1 MFTQINIVP
10 RWIIFCL
17 DLLVCIFS
25 LGFAYFLRYNFN
37 ISEINSAEFS
47 RNILLFTLLN
57 SIVFLAVKTYSGIIR
72 YTSAQDSF
80 RILFS
85 IIISNGFFFFANLL
99 LVSFGQLPYVSN
111 VVLIIN
117 GLTSFLF
124 LLTYRVMVK
133 YFFMYLK
140 NFRMDKRRVVIYGA
154 GEMGI
159 AAKRTL
165 DHDTKVNMALVA
177 FIDDDTRKSGK
188 SIDGIKIYHTN
199 EFKSLFT
206 EQNIDDLIIA
216 SHNIPP
222 HNKNKIVDI
231 CLEKD
236 VKVLTLPP
244 VRFWINGQP
253 NAKQLQQ
260 IKIED
265 LLEREPIVI
274 HNDIISNQIKGKR
287 ILVTGAAG
295 SIGSEI
301 VRQLVKF
308 HPQMIVLNDQSE
320 SPLHELQLELQE
332 LNLENNFHTYIG
344 DVRDNFRMDLLFQ
357 TFKPHYV
364 YHAAAYKHVPMMEH
378 NPSEAIRTNV
388 LGTKTIADLSVKYG
402 VDKFVMI
409 STDKAVNP
417 TNVMGASK
425 RIAEI
430 YVQSLFNSFKE
441 KGSTIYSNGL
451 SHLNDKEGEVKTKFI
466 TTRFGNVLGSNGSV
480 IPRFKAQIER
490 GGPITVT
497 HPDITRYFMTI
508 PEACRLVLEA
518 GSMGEGGEIF
528 IFDMGESVK
537 IVELAK
543 KMIRLSGLVPNQDIA
558 IEYSG
563 LRPGEKLYEE
573 LLNDLENTKPTHHE
587 KIMVAQVREYDFQTV
602 SDSIASLIKVSTQYK
617 DRRVVMMMKELVPEF
632 KSNNSIYEE
641 LDGLILDIVDDS
653 ISLKDKSV
661 TIIKDTSN

>member
-1 MFTQINIVP
+1 LFSQINIVP

-17 DLLVCIFS
+17 DLTVCIFS
-25 LGFAYFLRYNFN
+25 LGFAYLLRYNFQAESIDN
-37 ISEINSAEFS
+37 TEFS

-85 IIISNGFFFFANLL
+85 IIICNSFFFFANLL
-99 LVSFGQLPYVSN
+99 LISFGQDPYVSN
-111 VVLIIN
+111 VILIIN
-117 GLTSFLF
+117 GLTSFL
-124 LLTYRVMVK
+124 LLITYRVLVK
-133 YFFMYLK
+133 YFFMYMK

-154 GEMGI
+154 GEVGI

-165 DHDTKVNMALVA
+165 DHDNKVNMQLVA
-177 FIDDDTRKSGK
+177 FIDDDPRKTGK
-188 SIDGIKIYHTN
+188 SIDGVKIHHTRDFPFAFQD
-199 EFKSLFT
+199 EKIES
-206 EQNIDDLIIA
+206 LIIA
-216 SHNIPP
+216 SQNIPQEI
-222 HNKNKIVDI
+222 KNTIVDL
-231 CLEKD
+231 CLEHD
-236 VKVLTLPP
+236 IKVLTLPP
-244 VRFWINGQP
+244 VRFWINGLPQV
-253 NAKQLQQ
+253 KQLQS

-265 LLEREPIVI
+265 LLEREPIEI
-274 HNDIISNQIKGKR
+274 HNDVISSQIKGKR

-295 SIGSEI
+295 SIGAEI
-301 VRQLVKF
+301 VRQLAKF
-308 HPQMIVLNDQSE
+308 DPQMIILNDQSE
-320 SPLHELQLELQE
+320 TPLHELQLELHE
-332 LNLENNFHTYIG
+332 LNMENNFHTYIG
-344 DVRDNFRMDLLFQ
+344 DVRDHCRMDLLFQ

-378 NPSEAIRTNV
+378 NPAEAVRTNV
-388 LGTKTIADLSVKYG
+388 MGTKTIADLSVKYG

-425 RIAEI
+425 RVAEI
-430 YVQSLFNSFKE
+430 YVQSLYYSFKQK
-441 KGSTIYSNGL
+441 KGKTVYANGL
-451 SHLNDKEGEVKTKFI
+451 SHLNGKTEEVKTKFI

-480 IPRFKAQIER
+480 IPRFKAQIDR
-490 GGPITVT
+490 GGPVTVT

-528 IFDMGESVK
+528 IFDMGKSVK

-543 KMIRLSGLVPNQDIA
+543 KMIRLSGLIPNQDIT

-587 KIMVAQVREYDFQTV
+587 KIMVAQVREYDFNTIN
-602 SDSIASLIKVSTQYK
+602 SSITELVKLSCQYK
-617 DRRVVMMMKELVPEF
+617 DRRVVQLMKDIVPEF

-641 LDGLILDIVDDS
+641 LDGLIVPE
-653 ISLKDKSV
+653 LK
-661 TIIKDTSN
+661 N